1 MDEKSRL
8 YAALFAFQHGMQMYE
23 TEVNLNMKYAWYKKG
38 TELLNDLKETVVPEH
53 MMAFWYI
60 GQMGMAV
67 KGAGI
72 TLCFDPV
79 LNDLCSPDGTS
90 RRNYEPPFSGEEWTG
105 LDYVICSH
113 NHADHI
119 NLKTL
124 LPLQQ
129 ANPSLQFIVPAP
141 EKEVL
146 TDGGIRPEAVIGAK
160 AGEVIFLKNGVSVHP
175 VAAAHETYVTDEN
188 GDQKNLGYVLEAD
201 GITMY
206 HAGDTMVTDRLIRD
220 LEPFSRIDLACI
232 PVNGVDT
239 ERHGRGIIGN
249 MDCRDAAYFAWRIG
263 ADLTVP
269 MHYDMV
275 VGNGEDPLIFA
286 RYMQEMY
293 TGKKYRIMQL
303 GEMGLVRA
311 RLL

>member
-1 MDEKSRL
+1 
-8 YAALFAFQHGMQMYE
+8 
-23 TEVNLNMKYAWYKKG
+23 MKYIWYKKG
-38 TELLNDLKETVVPEH
+38 ADLLEELKNTQVPEH

-67 KGAGI
+67 KGAGL

-79 LNDLCSPDGTS
+79 LNDLCKPDGTT
-90 RRNYEPPFSGEEWTG
+90 RRNYEPPFGGEEWEN

-129 ANPSLQFIVPAP
+129 ANPSIRFIVPAP
-141 EKEVL
+141 ETKVL
-146 TDGGIRPEAVIGAK
+146 IDGGIRPEAVVGAR
-160 AGEVIFLKNGVSVHP
+160 AGEEIFLGDKVSLHP

-188 GDQKNLGYVLEAD
+188 GDQKNLGYVVKMD

-206 HAGDTMVTDRLIRD
+206 HAGDTMVTAQLIHD
-220 LEPFSRIDLACI
+220 LEAFYPLKLACI

-239 ERHGRGIIGN
+239 ERHERGIIGN
-249 MDCRDAAYFAWRIG
+249 MDCRDGAYFVWKIG

-269 MHYDMV
+269 LHYDMV
-275 VGNGEDPLIFA
+275 MGNCEDPLIFA

-293 TGKKYRIMQL
+293 PGKKYRIMQL
-303 GEMGLVRA
+303 GEMGMIW
-311 RLL
+311 